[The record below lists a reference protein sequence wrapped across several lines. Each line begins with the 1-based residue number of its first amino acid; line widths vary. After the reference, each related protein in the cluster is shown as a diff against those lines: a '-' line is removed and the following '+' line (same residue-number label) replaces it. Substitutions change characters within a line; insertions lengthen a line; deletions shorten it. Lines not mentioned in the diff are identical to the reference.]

1 MRISDLNRILKDE
14 LSVSVISGSGNE
26 KIAVSVEACNDKEIK
41 GVAYDSRKVDTDFI
55 FVAAVGAA
63 LDGHDY
69 IPKAVEKG
77 AAVVICEIKDAYN
90 KYKAAYPDVC
100 FVMVKSSRIALAMV
114 SKEFFDNASDRITL
128 IGLTGTKGK
137 TSTSF
142 MIAGILNE
150 AGKKCGII
158 GTTGIYYAGKYEY
171 IDNSTPESYELHR
184 IFADMEKC
192 GITHCVMEVSS
203 QALMMYRVH
212 GLHFDTAVFT
222 NISPDHIGE
231 GEHKSFEEYLSFKG
245 KLFTM
250 CEKAVINADSD
261 HIGYIED
268 IIRSNSVPVVRYSTG
283 DAKADYYGVDE
294 KFYIDTDMKTEYTFK
309 TSSGEEHKLNVM
321 VPGKFSVYNSL
332 CAASV
337 CLGLGVDMNT
347 VKNALEKVKVIG
359 RTEPVHHEKAQNPVI
374 IDYAHNALS
383 LESLFGAIKAYEPER
398 IICVFGCGG
407 NRSKL
412 RRYDMGEISG
422 KYADLS
428 VITSDN
434 PRDEELDDI
443 IDDIL
448 VGMTRTDGKYVIIK
462 DRREAI
468 FYALSHANPGDIVIL
483 AGKGQQDYEEIK
495 GVKYHFDEREV
506 VKEFYDAI

>member
-1 MRISDLNRILKDE
+1 MKITDLTEVLKDE
-14 LSVSVISGSGNE
+14 VAFSFADGNSQKKYIFGGNLPDMEIS
-26 KIAVSVEACNDKEIK
+26 
-41 GVAYDSRKVDTDFI
+41 GVAYDSRNVKDGYI
-55 FVAAVGAA
+55 FVAAVGTVV
-63 LDGHDY
+63 DGHSY
-69 IPKAVEKG
+69 IPKAIENG
-77 AAVVICEIKDAYN
+77 AKVVVCELKEAYD
-90 KYKAAYPDVC
+90 KYSAKYPEIL
-100 FVMVKSSRIALAMV
+100 FIMVKSSRIALALI
-114 SKEFFDNASDRITL
+114 SAEFFGHPADKMKL

-142 MIAGILNE
+142 MIAGILEE
-150 AGKKCGII
+150 AGIPCAII

-184 IFADMEKC
+184 LFAEMLKC
-192 GITHCVMEVSS
+192 GVTHCVMEVSS
-203 QALMMYRVH
+203 QALMMYRVY
-212 GLHFDTAVFT
+212 GMRFDTAVFT
-222 NISPDHIGE
+222 NISPDHIGD

-250 CEKAVINADSD
+250 CDKAVINADSD
-261 HIGYIED
+261 RIDYILD
-268 IIRSNSVPVVRYSTG
+268 IIHSEKIPCFKYSCK
-283 DAKADYYGVDE
+283 DESADFVGKNE
-294 KFYIDTDMKTEYTFK
+294 KFYIDVDMKTEYTLK
-309 TSSGEEHKLNVM
+309 ASSGEETQMKVM

-337 CLGLGVDMNT
+337 AVCMGIDLDVVT
-347 VKNALEKVKVIG
+347 KALAKVKVIG
-359 RTEPVHHEKAQNPVI
+359 RTEPVHHEKSKNPVI

-383 LESLFGAIKAYEPER
+383 LESLFEAIRAYNPAR

-407 NRSKL
+407 NRSRL

-443 IDDIL
+443 LSDIL
-448 VGMTRTDGKYVIIK
+448 VGISKTDGKYTVIK
-462 DRREAI
+462 DRRKAI
-468 FYALSHANPGDIVIL
+468 HYALEHAQPDDIVVL

-495 GVKYHFDEREV
+495 GVKYHFDEREIV
-506 VKEFYDAI
+506 REYYDTL

>member
-1 MRISDLNRILKDE
+1 MKLIDLNRILRDE
-14 LSVSVISGSGNE
+14 LSVSVMVGSGNE
-26 KIAVSVEACNDKEIK
+26 KVAIDIETDKDTEIK
-41 GVAYDSRKVDTDFI
+41 GVAYDSRKVKEGFV
-55 FVAAVGAA
+55 FVAAVGAVV
-63 LDGHDY
+63 DGHDF
-69 IPKAVEKG
+69 IPKAVENG
-77 AAVVICEIKDAYN
+77 ASVVVCELKDAYE
-90 KYKAAYPDVC
+90 KYSAMYKDVH
-100 FVMVKSSRIALAMV
+100 FIMVKSARMALAII
-114 SKEFFDNASDRITL
+114 SKEFFGNAADRLTL

-150 AGKKCGII
+150 AGKNCGII

-192 GITHCVMEVSS
+192 GVTHCVMEVSS

-261 HIGYIED
+261 NIGYIED
-268 IIRSNSVPVVRYSTG
+268 IIRSNNVHCTRYSCT
-283 DAKADYYGVDE
+283 DNKADYYGVDE
-294 KFYIDTDMKTEYTFK
+294 KFYIDTDMKTEYIFK
-309 TSSGEEHKLNVM
+309 TADGKETKLNVM

-337 CLGLGVDMNT
+337 CLGMGVDIDT
-347 VKNALEKVKVIG
+347 VAKALEKVKVIG
-359 RTEPVHHEKAQNPVI
+359 RTEPVHHEKAKNPII

-383 LESLFGAIKAYEPER
+383 LESLFSAIKAYKPGR

-422 KYADLS
+422 KNADLS

-443 IDDIL
+443 INDIL
-448 VGMTRTDGKYVIIK
+448 IGITRTDGKYVIIK

-468 FYALSHANPGDIVIL
+468 HYALSNAEEGDIVIL

-495 GVKYHFDEREV
+495 GEKFPFNEREV
-506 VKEFYDAI
+506 VKEYYDLL